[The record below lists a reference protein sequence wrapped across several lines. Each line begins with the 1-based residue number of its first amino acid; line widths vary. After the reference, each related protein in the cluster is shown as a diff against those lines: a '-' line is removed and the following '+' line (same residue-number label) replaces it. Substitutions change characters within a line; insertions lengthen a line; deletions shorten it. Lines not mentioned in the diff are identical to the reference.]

1 MGYHASSARRRL
13 AGKSCNACAVLIDA
27 LPWYESERFCDRCSA
42 SKFIKKVRMAFVFT
56 SRWEVMFF
64 EDDPQQ
70 TMLPRRALI
79 QSDEG
84 LIAFSKRAGGP
95 RTPEHRAG
103 LERMVKRGFGEVFV
117 NLSAE
122 QYWKLKHLGTP
133 CRQ

>member
-1 MGYHASSARRRL
+1 MQRFKIHKKSAYGIRL
-13 AGKSCNACAVLIDA
+13 YKSL
-27 LPWYESERFCDRCSA
+27 
-42 SKFIKKVRMAFVFT
+42 
-56 SRWEVMFF
+56 EVMFF
-64 EDDPQQ
+64 EDDRQQ

-133 CRQ
+133 CRR